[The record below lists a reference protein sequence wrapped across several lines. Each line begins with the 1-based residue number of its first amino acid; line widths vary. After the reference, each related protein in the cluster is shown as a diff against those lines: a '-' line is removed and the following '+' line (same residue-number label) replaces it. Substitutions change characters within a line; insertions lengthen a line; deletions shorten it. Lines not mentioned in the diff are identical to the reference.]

1 MTDLIA
7 QLRTAE
13 TVAEQANAALANTHK
28 FERDLSAATEIVWR
42 AFLRELPEDRRSL
55 ITADAMR
62 EAADAAV
69 SRLLSPILEPT
80 QEHAE
85 AMANALF
92 EIERELAD
100 ERLGIGVSIPALDM
114 ADHLRDA
121 AE

>member
-1 MTDLIA
+1 MTDLIP
-7 QLRTAE
+7 QLRIAE
-13 TVAEQANAALANTHK
+13 TVSEQAAKALDDALR

-69 SRLLSPILEPT
+69 SKLLAPILEPT

-92 EIERELAD
+92 EIELELAD

-114 ADHLRDA
+114 AEHFRDA